1 MISWNGY
8 LLETEISLGQI
19 LLNWFLLQTY
29 LDDMGLFSVTWF
41 VESPPPT
48 PGFVLFTSERW
59 SAPL

>member
-19 LLNWFLLQTY
+19 LLNWFPLQTY

-41 VESPPPT
+41 VESPPPN
-48 PGFVLFTSERW
+48 PRVCFIYF
-59 SAPL
+59 